1 MGKKWG
7 ERVSQ
12 QGRERERARVSGVGI
27 RIYETKSSDSRT
39 VTVINY
45 RLETTVNKRAQT
57 CTHTHSDKHT
67 HTHTHTYTHRQTQFL
82 LEFLRSLLLTP
93 YARGGPSIQQVQ
105 LILKV
110 HHKEV
115 TFFLFLVYGCKIRR
129 LPLRYRGILQR
140 EQKTQKR
147 S

>member
-57 CTHTHSDKHT
+57 CTHTHSDK